1 MLRPAI
7 SEILDEK
14 DRYYSFVLSVAKRA
28 RDIVDE
34 SNEKNEILIE
44 KPVSVAVKQ
53 FKSGECIIQDNIE

>member
-7 SEILDEK
+7 SEILSEK

-34 SNEKNEILIE
+34 CNRNNEILIE

-53 FKSGECIIQDNIE
+53 FKSGECKIKDNIE

>member
-7 SEILDEK
+7 SEILSEK

-28 RDIVDE
+28 RDVVDE
-34 SNEKNEILIE
+34 NNDRNEILVE

-53 FKSGECIIQDNIE
+53 FKSGECIIVDNIK